1 MNEVIQWCNDN
12 NGFLTAILSFL
23 GLLLSVI
30 AIVVSIRTA
39 RLPYR
44 KGLRLG
50 FSYNILFSKNIITSQ
65 ANTQMAGI
73 SVTAVNVGAR
83 DINISFLGLAVK
95 DKSLGKSIQKMVGI
109 TSDIGGKGVLHSTEL
124 NEAVYSALD
133 LIQSFSRIPNA
144 KVFLYATDTEGQIY
158 CRRFLTAQNIIDH
171 LTN

>member
-12 NGFLTAILSFL
+12 NGFLTAVLSFL

-30 AIVVSIRTA
+30 AIVISIRTA

-44 KGLRLG
+44 KGLKQG
-50 FSYNILFSKNIITSQ
+50 ASYNIVFSKNVITSQ
-65 ANTQMAGI
+65 VNTQMAGI

-95 DKSLGKSIQKMVGI
+95 DKSLGQSIQKMAGI

-124 NEAVYSALD
+124 YEAVYSVSD
-133 LIQSFSRIPNA
+133 LIQSFSQIPNA
-144 KVFLYATDTEGQIY
+144 
-158 CRRFLTAQNIIDH
+158 
-171 LTN
+171 